1 MPAME
6 AECLFV
12 ADEVLNAFPL
22 SGVPAHLINHS
33 KLLDAILE
41 IVPPKQ
47 RNGVCEV
54 LVQHGR
60 LQRSWMKT
68 STELLKLP
76 GVTPSICD
84 ALKSVDI
91 LGELLA
97 DQTRL
102 GGEHKTDDAFQT
114 MQVISTRSGPSS

>member
-97 DQTRL
+97 DHD
-102 GGEHKTDDAFQT
+102 G
-114 MQVISTRSGPSS
+114 